1 MKYFQRMSDWASTAF
16 GSPWFLII
24 HLVFW
29 SFWMAFAAFD
39 PYPFN
44 LLTLTVSLESILLSG
59 LLLNATN
66 RSGDEDRRIISK
78 DLKLDQATHNHVET
92 ILRKIQ
98 EVHDAVQATDKR
110 PESRRSSKRS
120 GTRRLESE

>member
-1 MKYFQRMSDWASTAF
+1 MSDWASTAF

-24 HLVFW
+24 HIVFW
-29 SFWMAFAAFD
+29 SFWMAFAIFD

-66 RSGDEDRRIISK
+66 RSGNEDRRIITK
-78 DLKLDQATHNHVET
+78 DLKLDQETHNHIEE
-92 ILRKIQ
+92 LRKNIK
-98 EVHDAVQATDKR
+98 EI
-110 PESRRSSKRS
+110 
-120 GTRRLESE
+120 LEHIRGNKA

>member
-1 MKYFQRMSDWASTAF
+1 MKRFQKMSDWASISF

-29 SFWMAFAAFD
+29 GLWMGISSFD

-44 LLTLTVSLESILLSG
+44 LLTLIVSLESILLSG

-66 RSGDEDRRIISK
+66 RSGDEDRRIITK
-78 DLKLDQATHNHVET
+78 DLKLDQETHNQIEE
-92 ILRKIQ
+92 LRKHMNEI
-98 EVHDAVQATDKR
+98 
-110 PESRRSSKRS
+110 
-120 GTRRLESE
+120 LEHVRGNKT

>member
-1 MKYFQRMSDWASTAF
+1 MKRFQKISDWASTAF

-24 HLVFW
+24 HIVFW
-29 SFWMAFAAFD
+29 AIWMTFAVFD

-78 DLKLDQATHNHVET
+78 DLKLDQATHNHIEE
-92 ILRKIQ
+92 LRRHISLIMNHMG
-98 EVHDAVQATDKR
+98 VDDNR
-110 PESRRSSKRS
+110 
-120 GTRRLESE
+120 

>member
-1 MKYFQRMSDWASTAF
+1 MSDWASTAF

-24 HLVFW
+24 HIIFW
-29 SFWMAFAAFD
+29 SLWMVFAIFD

-66 RSGDEDRRIISK
+66 RSGNEDRRIITK
-78 DLKLDQATHNHVET
+78 DLKLDQETHNHIEEVRRHIKE
-92 ILRKIQ
+92 ILEHIRGNK
-98 EVHDAVQATDKR
+98 A
-110 PESRRSSKRS
+110 
-120 GTRRLESE
+120 